1 MIAAPRFF
9 VEGRQSVV
17 KWLIKDADKALFMVR
32 VIHTGRREMSNSD
45 FDTRE
50 IDLRR
55 LWRQFVRRFWIV
67 IAATALGAVVGL
79 CAYVLYSNI
88 KSGNT
93 VYRIRNDYYITFN
106 HEEFPNGVDYYNA
119 YTWDGILRDDPIVEK
134 ALETVDGINKQQ
146 ILDSVTGEILGDYRI
161 LTVVVTGTDKTMVQK
176 ISDAYKVALP
186 AFADRIDMLSKIEV
200 WTDADIE
207 VYDAYTREPNAAFL
221 GGLIG
226 LLVSLFAV
234 LLYGIFDDAIYT
246 ERDWRVRYPQIP
258 YLGKRDT
265 DEYKTNKSHLLE
277 YDGNYIELS
286 SDQFRFDLNEF
297 EKMRKSDGVI
307 IKLRPG
313 IDKTEEMD
321 KVVYTLIKQ
330 DVKVVGVM
338 E

>member
-1 MIAAPRFF
+1 
-9 VEGRQSVV
+9 
-17 KWLIKDADKALFMVR
+17 
-32 VIHTGRREMSNSD
+32 MSKSS

-55 LWRQFVRRFWIV
+55 LWRQFLRRFWIV
-67 IAATALGAVVGL
+67 IVATIVGAVAGFGI
-79 CAYVLYSNI
+79 YVLYSNV

-93 VYRIRNDYYITFN
+93 TYRIRNDYYMTFN
-106 HEEFPNGVDYYNA
+106 LEEFPNGVDYYNA
-119 YTWDGILRDDPIVEK
+119 YTWDGMLRDDPIVNK
-134 ALETVDGINKQQ
+134 ALETDPSLTKQQ

-161 LTVVVTGTDKTMVQK
+161 LTVVVTGTDKELVQR

-186 AFADRIDMLSKIEV
+186 AFADVIDMLKSIDI
-200 WTDADIE
+200 WTDAEIE

-234 LLYGIFDDAIYT
+234 LMYGIFDDAIYT
-246 ERDWRVRYPQIP
+246 ERDWRIRYPQIP

-265 DEYKTNKSHLLE
+265 DEYNTNRSHLLR

-286 SDQFRFDLNEF
+286 ADQFKFDLDEF
-297 EKMRKSDGVI
+297 DRMRKADGVI
-307 IKLRPG
+307 LKLRPG
-313 IDKTEEMD
+313 RDITEAMD
-321 KVVYTLIKQ
+321 KVVYTLEKQ
-330 DVKVVGVM
+330 GINVVGVM

>member
-1 MIAAPRFF
+1 MSDRSFYNRSIDLKRFF
-9 VEGRQSVV
+9 
-17 KWLIKDADKALFMVR
+17 
-32 VIHTGRREMSNSD
+32 
-45 FDTRE
+45 
-50 IDLRR
+50 
-55 LWRQFVRRFWIV
+55 RQFKKRIWFVV
-67 IAATALGAVVGL
+67 AATVLGAILGL
-79 CAYVLYSNI
+79 VAYIAYSNI
-88 KSGNT
+88 MSGNT
-93 VYRIRNDYYITFN
+93 VYRIRNDYYIYFDY
-106 HEEFPNGVDYYNA
+106 EAFPNGPDYFNA
-119 YTWDGILRDDPIVEK
+119 YTWDGILRDDPVVNK
-134 ALETVDGINKQQ
+134 ALEVAPDVTKQQ
-146 ILDSVTGEILGDYRI
+146 ILDSVKGEILGDYSI
-161 LTVVVTGTDKTMVQK
+161 LTVVVTGTDSVLVQK

-186 AFADRIDMLSKIEV
+186 AFADVLGQISSIDL
-200 WTDADIE
+200 WTDADLE
-207 VYDAYTREPNAAFL
+207 VYDEYTREPNAAFL

-226 LLVSLFAV
+226 LLISLFAV
-234 LLYGIFDDAIYT
+234 IMYGIFDDGIYS
-246 ERDWRVRYPQIP
+246 ERDWAMNYPDIP

-286 SDQFRFDLNEF
+286 SDRFRFDLNEF

>member
-1 MIAAPRFF
+1 MPTR
-9 VEGRQSVV
+9 
-17 KWLIKDADKALFMVR
+17 
-32 VIHTGRREMSNSD
+32 D
-45 FDTRE
+45 FDSRPV
-50 IDLRR
+50 DLKR
-55 LWRQFVRRFWIV
+55 LWRQFRKRFWIV
-67 IAATALGAVVGL
+67 LAAAAIGALAGFVI
-79 CAYVLYSNI
+79 YVIYSHVM
-88 KSGNT
+88 SGNT

-119 YTWDGILRDDPIVEK
+119 YTWDGILRDDPIVSVAMEQLPGV
-134 ALETVDGINKQQ
+134 AKQQ
-146 ILDSVTGEILGDYRI
+146 ILDAVTGEILGDYRI
-161 LTVVVTGTDKTMVQK
+161 LTVVVTGTDQTLVGE

-186 AFADRIDMLSKIEV
+186 SFADRIDMLSKIEI

-207 VYDAYTREPNAAFL
+207 VYDAYTREGNAAFL

-246 ERDWRVRYPQIP
+246 ERDWVMNYPAVP

-265 DEYKTNKSHLLE
+265 DEYKVNRSHLLK
-277 YDGNYIELS
+277 YDGNYIELTG
-286 SDQFRFDLNEF
+286 DEFRYDLNEF
-297 EKMRKSDGVI
+297 ERMRGADGVI

-313 IDKTEEMD
+313 VDRVEAMD
-321 KVVYTLIKQ
+321 KVVSTLVKQ